1 MALLFDN
8 TGPGNLTLKSPT
20 SGAYTLEF
28 PTTAG
33 TLGQFL
39 KTDGSGGLSWDIPTP
54 TPPGGI
60 DTEIQFNDSGT
71 FGSDSTLTYNK
82 TTTTLTTTN
91 LVLNGNFTFGATSQ
105 RIIGDFSN
113 ATPNNR
119 LLFQTSTTNEQTDV
133 GIIPNGT
140 ATVSSVSVYNGSD
153 TNNANVGRFVANGT
167 TDIRIVADKTGTGS
181 YASLAF
187 VTNNAEQV
195 RINTSGQLL
204 VGSGSSISPSFA
216 FKDEFNTGFYR
227 PGAGSVVFQVG
238 GAETIRT
245 DSTRNVVL
253 GSGSLATNSTDGFV
267 YLASTP
273 GTPTNVPSSFSGH
286 NAITY
291 DTSNNKLYVYNSGW
305 KDINSALAIAL
316 DDLTD
321 VVITTPTSGQILKY
335 DGTKWYNGSD
345 SGIVSVSWGDISG
358 TLSNQTD
365 LQSALDDKL
374 NATTASTTYV
384 ELAGDTMTG
393 TLNLPSN
400 GLVVGTSQLI
410 VSGGNVGINKAVPT
424 SALDVDGT
432 ISHTGL
438 SPTDGTNIDQIK
450 QITKSLTLTTDW
462 QDTGIKY
469 TDLATG
475 TYVVQLYAND
485 IGAGGS
491 NNNEYYSGTMS
502 WYAGTTDSSVSLPTD
517 EVVLHRA
524 GGSGE
529 GGLYLRTYRTTL
541 ANPDNLKLQIYANT
555 ANISAANYVFKFR
568 RII

>member
-8 TGPGNLTLKSPT
+8 TGAGNLTLKSPA
-20 SGAYTLEF
+20 SGTYTLEF
-28 PTTAG
+28 PLTAG
-33 TLGQFL
+33 TTGQFL
-39 KTDGSGGLSWDIPTP
+39 KTDGSGGLSWD
-54 TPPGGI
+54 TPPSTSPSGNN
-60 DTEIQFNDSGT
+60 TEIQFNDSGV
-71 FGSDSTLTYNK
+71 FGGDSALTYNK
-82 TTTTLTTTN
+82 ATTTLTTTS
-91 LVLNGNFTFGATSQ
+91 LVLNGNLTFNATSL
-105 RIIGDFSN
+105 RVIGDFSN
-113 ATPNNR
+113 ATLSNR
-119 LLFQTSTTNEQTDV
+119 VLFQTSTTNGQTDV

-140 ATVSSVSVYNGSD
+140 GTTSSISIYNGSD
-153 TNNANVGRFVANGT
+153 PNNASVGKFIANGT
-167 TDIRIVADKTGTGS
+167 TDVRIVADKTGTGN
-181 YASLAF
+181 YTSLAF
-187 VTNNAEQV
+187 ITNNIEQV

-204 VGSGSSISPSFA
+204 VGNGSSVSPSFA

-253 GSGSLATNSTDGFV
+253 GSGNLTTSSTDGFV
-267 YLASTP
+267 YLPSTP
-273 GTPTNVPSSFSGH
+273 GTPTGTPSSFPGH
-286 NAITY
+286 NAVTY
-291 DTSNNKLYVYNSGW
+291 DASNNKLYAYNSGW
-305 KDINSALAIAL
+305 VDINSALATSL
-316 DDLTD
+316 DDLSD
-321 VVITTPTSGQILKY
+321 VVITTPSAGQILKY
-335 DGTKWYNGSD
+335 NGTNWYNGTE
-345 SGIVSVSWGDISG
+345 SGIGSVSWGDIGG

-365 LQSALDDKL
+365 LNNALGAKL
-374 NATTASTTYV
+374 DSTTASSTYV

-410 VSGGNVGINKAVPT
+410 VSGGNVGVNKAVPT
-424 SALDVDGT
+424 STLDVDGT

-438 SPTDGTNIDQIK
+438 SPTDGTSIDQVK

-475 TYVVQLYAND
+475 TYVIQLYAND
-485 IGAGGS
+485 TGAGGS

-517 EVVLHRA
+517 EIILHRA

-529 GGLYLRTYRTTL
+529 GGLYLRTYRTAL
-541 ANPDNLKLQIYANT
+541 ADPDNLKLQIYANV

>member
-8 TGPGNLTLKSPT
+8 TGDGDLTLKSPA
-20 SGAYTLEF
+20 SGTYTLVF

-33 TLGQFL
+33 SSGQFL
-39 KTDGSGGLSWDIPTP
+39 KTDGSGNLSWDTTP
-54 TPPGGI
+54 ATLPSGS
-60 DTEIQFNDSGT
+60 DTQVQFNDGGV
-71 FGSDSTLTYNK
+71 FAGSSTLTFNK
-82 TTTTLTTTN
+82 TTNTLTTTS
-91 LVLNGNFTFGATSQ
+91 LVLGGSLTFNATAQ
-105 RIIGDFSN
+105 RITGDFSN
-113 ATPNNR
+113 ATPTNR
-119 LLFQTSTTNEQTDV
+119 VLFQSSTTNGQTDIGV
-133 GIIPNGT
+133 IPNGT
-140 ATVSSVSVYNGSD
+140 ATTSSVSVYNGSD
-153 TNNANVGRFVANGT
+153 PNNANVGRFVANGT
-167 TDIRIVADKTGTGS
+167 TDVRIVADKAGTGN

-187 VTNNAEQV
+187 VTNNTEQV
-195 RINTSGQLL
+195 RINTSGQLM
-204 VGSGSSISPSFA
+204 VGDGSSSVPSIA
-216 FKDEFNTGFYR
+216 FINEFNTGFYR

-245 DSTRNVVL
+245 DATRNVVL
-253 GSGSLATNSTDGFV
+253 GSGNLATNSTNGFV
-267 YLASTP
+267 YLACTP
-273 GTPTNVPSSFSGH
+273 GTPTGTPSSFSGH

-305 KDINSALAIAL
+305 KDINSVISTAL
-316 DDLTD
+316 DDLSD
-321 VVITTPTSGQILKY
+321 VTITTPAAGQVLKY
-335 DGTKWYNGSD
+335 NGTNWYNGVE
-345 SGIVSVSWGDISG
+345 SGIGSVNWGDIGG

-365 LQSALDDKL
+365 LQTALNAKL
-374 NATTASTTYV
+374 DATTASTTYV

-393 TLNLPSN
+393 TLNLPAN

-410 VSGGNVGINKAVPT
+410 VSGGNVGVNKAVPT
-424 SALDVDGT
+424 STLDVDGS

-438 SPTDGTNIDQIK
+438 SPTDGTNVDQVK

-462 QDTGIKY
+462 QDTGIKA

-475 TYVVQLYAND
+475 TYIVQLYAND
-485 IGAGGS
+485 TGAGGT

-517 EVVLHRA
+517 EIVLHRA

-541 ANPDNLKLQIYANT
+541 ANTDNLKLQIYANAT
-555 ANISAANYVFKFR
+555 NISAANYVFKFR